1 MAFPLLLGLLT
12 PSSEAVD
19 DPWDEGPEWLG
30 WASLA
35 LRHAWGW
42 SPCPP
47 GLSPHPPPGLGW
59 ASFSHTEFL
68 CVGGRKE
75 GGRGLGRAGPDGV
88 Y

>member
-75 GGRGLGRAGPDGV
+75 GGRGPGRAGPDGV